1 MNDSTADGFNML
13 SEEPKLV
20 YLSEKLPVD
29 NQIAILN
36 AEANLL
42 CAQNEQKRIEADTQ
56 IAILNAKA
64 NLLCAQN
71 EQKRIEADAEANL
84 LRAQN
89 EQKRIEADTQIQL
102 AKLNA
107 GAKINTEAKGK

>member
-29 NQIAILN
+29 N
-36 AEANLL
+36 
-42 CAQNEQKRIEADTQ
+42 Q

-107 GAKINTEAKGK
+107 EAKINTEAKGK